1 MIVFVKRSDKTLKCV
16 LVFIGRDGA
25 VKFDVPNASHKNIKE
40 IRVLTKK

>member
-25 VKFDVPNASHKNIKE
+25 VKLCLDKKIKN
-40 IRVLTKK
+40 R